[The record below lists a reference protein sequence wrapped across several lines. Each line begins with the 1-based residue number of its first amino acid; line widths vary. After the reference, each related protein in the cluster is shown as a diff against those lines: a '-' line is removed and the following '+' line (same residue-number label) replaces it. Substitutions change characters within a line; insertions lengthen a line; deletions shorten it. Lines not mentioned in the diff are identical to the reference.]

1 MSIGAQ
7 YVKKSDITIF
17 TKFMG
22 CQPKGGECVHTAGIL
37 LIEGENNGKMV

>member
-7 YVKKSDITIF
+7 CVKKSDITIF
-17 TKFMG
+17 TKFTG
-22 CQPKGGECVHTAGIL
+22 CHHKDGECVHIADIP